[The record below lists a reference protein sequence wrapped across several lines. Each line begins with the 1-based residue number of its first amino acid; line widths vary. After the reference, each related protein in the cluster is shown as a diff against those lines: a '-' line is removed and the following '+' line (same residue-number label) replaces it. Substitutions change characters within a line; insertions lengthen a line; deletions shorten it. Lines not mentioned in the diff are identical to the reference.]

1 MLAAIL
7 LPHCQP
13 TLTNVM
19 YLNYNNYSVN
29 TGGKLK
35 RKLNFDVS
43 SMIIKSEKC

>member
-19 YLNYNNYSVN
+19 YLNYNNYCVN
-29 TGGKLK
+29 TGGKLR
-35 RKLNFDVS
+35 RKVKL
-43 SMIIKSEKC
+43 